1 MWNEASLDNVLPSA
15 LNKYGHDG
23 VWIEGRING
32 GDWAFFAINTLKT
45 YYDERPLA
53 EGNTHETREY
63 RLRWWDKSVAH
74 GEWSNILSVMV
85 GV

>member
-32 GDWAFFAINTLKT
+32 GDWAFLAINTGSSRFRGVTTT
-45 YYDERPLA
+45 YSVRHSQISAYLRHQARYA
-53 EGNTHETREY
+53 EIT
-63 RLRWWDKSVAH
+63 D
-74 GEWSNILSVMV
+74 LSHISHNNAA
-85 GV
+85 